1 MWSCNII
8 FLSRGFSKEF
18 DPCIE
23 EIVSATLTIYNKA
36 KMNLLPTPAKSHYLF
51 NLRDFSRVIQGVLLS
66 VPEATEDLNSMR
78 RLWVHEVFRVYGDR
92 LVEDTDRSWLFNAL
106 CDQMRSSFSIEPEEL
121 FERFVQKGEKVTEAD
136 FRNLIFCDF
145 TNPKADTKNY
155 VEVQDLEELRN
166 VVESYL
172 VEYNNMSK
180 KPMNLVLFR
189 FAVEHLSRICRII
202 KQPRSHALLI
212 GVGGSGR
219 QSLTRLASHICD
231 YELFQV
237 EISRLYGPNEWHEDI
252 KLILRKIGSSEMHGV
267 FLFTD
272 VQVKKNVGRDICIAL
287 SLGIMNRYAT
297 ICSGL

>member
-1 MWSCNII
+1 MLFRYLNFNNFFLIFKYSC
-8 FLSRGFSKEF
+8 RGFSKEF
-18 DPCIE
+18 DPSIE
-23 EIVSATLTIYNKA
+23 EIVNATLDVYNAA
-36 KMNLLPTPAKSHYLF
+36 KLNLLPTPAKSHYLF

-78 RLWVHEVFRVYGDR
+78 RLWVHEVLRVYGDR
-92 LVEDTDRSWLFNAL
+92 LVDDNDRHWLFT
-106 CDQMRSSFSIEPEEL
+106 SICEQLKAHMNSEPKEL
-121 FERFVQKGEKVTEAD
+121 FERFVPKDRDIVEAD
-136 FRNLIFCDF
+136 FRQLIYCDF

-155 VEVQDLEELRN
+155 IEVQDVEELRS
-166 VVESYL
+166 VVEAYL

-189 FAVEHLSRICRII
+189 FAIEHLSRICRII

-237 EISRLYGPNEWHEDI
+237 EITRAYGPNEWHEDI
-252 KLILRKIGSSEMHGV
+252 KSVLRKISSSDLHGV

-272 VQVKKNVGRDICIAL
+272 VQVG
-287 SLGIMNRYAT
+287 S
-297 ICSGL
+297 

>member
-1 MWSCNII
+1 MSCCTEMLIQK
-8 FLSRGFSKEF
+8 SHPRGFSKEF
-18 DPCIE
+18 DPCID
-23 EIVSATLTIYNKA
+23 EIVGATLTIYNDA
-36 KMNLLPTPAKSHYLF
+36 KLNLLPTPAKSHYLF

-66 VPEATEDLNSMR
+66 VPEATEDVNSMR
-78 RLWVHEVFRVYGDR
+78 RLWVHEVLRVYGDR
-92 LVEDTDRSWLFNAL
+92 LVEDGDRTWLFENL
-106 CDQMRSSFSIEPEEL
+106 CSTVKNSFNTDPSRL
-121 FERFVQKGEKVTEAD
+121 FGRLVEKDKQLQESD
-136 FRNLIFCDF
+136 FRQLIYCDF

-155 VEVQDLEELRN
+155 VEVQDLEELRR
-166 VVESYL
+166 VVEAYL

-189 FAVEHLSRICRII
+189 FAIEHLSRICRII

-237 EISRLYGPNEWHEDI
+237 EITRLYGPYEYHEDI
-252 KLILRKIGSSEMHGV
+252 KAILRKIGASEMHGV

-272 VQVKKNVGRDICIAL
+272 SQVGKRHNWQFDCVP
-287 SLGIMNRYAT
+287 LGWSWSR
-297 ICSGL
+297 

>member
-1 MWSCNII
+1 M
-8 FLSRGFSKEF
+8 
-18 DPCIE
+18 D
-23 EIVSATLTIYNKA
+23 ATLKIYNRA
-36 KMNLLPTPAKSHYLF
+36 KLNLLPTPAKSHYLF
-51 NLRDFSRVIQGVLLS
+51 NLRDFARVIQGVLLS
-66 VPEATEDLNSMR
+66 VPEATEDMNSMR
-78 RLWVHEVFRVYGDR
+78 RLWVHEVQRVYGDR
-92 LVEDTDRSWLFNAL
+92 LVEDADRTWLFTAL
-106 CDQMRSSFSIEPEEL
+106 CQQMKESFEIAPEVL
-121 FERFVQKGEKVTEAD
+121 FERLVEKGERLTEAD
-136 FRNLIFCDF
+136 FRRLIYCDF

-155 VEVQDLEELRN
+155 IEVHDLEELRS
-166 VVESYL
+166 VVEAYL

-237 EISRLYGPNEWHEDI
+237 EITRLYGPNEWHEDI
-252 KLILRKIGSSEMHGV
+252 KVILRKISSSEMHGV

-272 VQVKKNVGRDICIAL
+272 VQVIQTYIHMYMHEIMKKLILNSKFLKLDQR
-287 SLGIMNRYAT
+287 
-297 ICSGL
+297 

>member
-1 MWSCNII
+1 MT
-8 FLSRGFSKEF
+8 
-18 DPCIE
+18 
-23 EIVSATLTIYNKA
+23 VYNDA
-36 KMNLLPTPAKSHYLF
+36 KLNLLPTPMKSHYLF

-66 VPEATEDLNSMR
+66 VPEATEDMNSMR
-78 RLWVHEVFRVYGDR
+78 RLWVHEVLRVYGDR
-92 LVEDTDRSWLFNAL
+92 LVEDGDRTWLFEKL
-106 CDQMRSSFSIEPEEL
+106 CKTIQECFDIDPNRL
-121 FERFVQKGEKVTEAD
+121 FARFVKKDKKLEESD
-136 FRNLIFCDF
+136 FRQLMYCDF

-155 VEVQDLEELRN
+155 VEVQDLEELRV
-166 VVESYL
+166 VVEAYL

-189 FAVEHLSRICRII
+189 FAIEHLSRICRII

-237 EISRLYGPNEWHEDI
+237 EITRTYGPYEYHEDL
-252 KLILRKIGSSEMHGV
+252 KTMLRKIGASEMHGV

-272 VQVKKNVGRDICIAL
+272 SQV
-287 SLGIMNRYAT
+287 
-297 ICSGL
+297 

>member
-1 MWSCNII
+1 M
-8 FLSRGFSKEF
+8 K
-18 DPCIE
+18 
-23 EIVSATLTIYNKA
+23 IYNRA
-36 KMNLLPTPAKSHYLF
+36 KLNLLPTPAKSHYLF

-66 VPEATEDLNSMR
+66 VPEATEDMNSMR
-78 RLWVHEVFRVYGDR
+78 RLWVHEVQRVYGDR
-92 LVEDTDRSWLFNAL
+92 LVEDADRSWLFQAL
-106 CDQMRSSFSIEPEEL
+106 CEQMQESFNTTPEVL
-121 FERFVQKGEKVTEAD
+121 FERLVQKGKKLTEVD
-136 FRNLIFCDF
+136 FRRLIYCDF

-155 VEVQDLEELRN
+155 VEAQDLEELRN
-166 VVESYL
+166 VVEAYL

-252 KLILRKIGSSEMHGV
+252 KVILRKISSSEMHGV

-272 VQVKKNVGRDICIAL
+272 VQVKCQ
-287 SLGIMNRYAT
+287 
-297 ICSGL
+297 